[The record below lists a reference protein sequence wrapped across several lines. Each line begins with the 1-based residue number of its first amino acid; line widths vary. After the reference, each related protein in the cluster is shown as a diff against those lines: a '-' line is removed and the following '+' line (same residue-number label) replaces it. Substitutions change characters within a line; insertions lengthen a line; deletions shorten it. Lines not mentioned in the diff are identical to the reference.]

1 MTETIPEVAALEKE
15 LPVVRDPR
23 SSCYYRQE
31 QSGLII
37 GPYEMNAKAWG
48 LDGID
53 WSFDNALLPPEM
65 ERLES
70 HLELTTKSLPVFETA
85 GIKKVVSG
93 PITHTPDGNFLLGPA
108 PGLRNYWMC
117 CAASIGITQG
127 PGCGKYLAQWMVHG
141 QTEINAVSY
150 THLRAHET

>member
-1 MTETIPEVAALEKE
+1 MCIRDSQYIVTEEISEVYALKNE

-31 QSGLII
+31 QKGLII

-48 LDGID
+48 LEGID
-53 WSFDNALLPPEM
+53 WSFDNALLPPDL
-65 ERLES
+65 ERLEP
-70 HLELTTKSLPVFETA
+70 HLELAATSLPVFETA

-127 PGCGKYLAQWMVHG
+127 PGS
-141 QTEINAVSY
+141 VSY
-150 THLRAHET
+150 THLTLPTIYSV